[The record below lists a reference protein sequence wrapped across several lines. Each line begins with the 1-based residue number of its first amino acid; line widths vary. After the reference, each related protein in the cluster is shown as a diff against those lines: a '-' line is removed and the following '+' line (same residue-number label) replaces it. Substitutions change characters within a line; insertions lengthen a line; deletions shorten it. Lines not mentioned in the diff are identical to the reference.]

1 MGHLTA
7 AEADRDFDAVAV
19 GDELLGVLELRVEVT
34 DINTGRHPDLLD
46 LHHVLI
52 LPGFLFLLALLEAE
66 LSVVHQLAHRRHS
79 LGRDLDQIQALL
91 VGDFQRLCGGH
102 DTELLALRA
111 DQPDLL
117 VVDVL
122 IQFMH

>member
-1 MGHLTA
+1 M
-7 AEADRDFDAVAV
+7 
-19 GDELLGVLELRVEVT
+19 
-34 DINTGRHPDLLD
+34 
-46 LHHVLI
+46 LI
-52 LPGFLFLLALLEAE
+52 LPGFLFLLALLKAE
-66 LSVVHQLAHRRHS
+66 LAVIHQLAHRRDC

-91 VGDFQRLCGGH
+91 VGDLQCLCGRH
-102 DTELLALRA
+102 DAELFALGA